1 MKHDRLLSLL
11 EQANSI
17 LITLATTSTFPN
29 GQKLDDLNDAE
40 FETIVVTTTQFSDS
54 MQSMLDHLVSL
65 RRKRTQARKKEQS
78 HV

>member
-40 FETIVVTTTQFSDS
+40 FETIVVTTRC
-54 MQSMLDHLVSL
+54 VW
-65 RRKRTQARKKEQS
+65 
-78 HV
+78 